1 MVFWFWR
8 WSNWSLWSLC
18 EYFPK
23 IQPNQWYVG
32 AGTLKWMFYFHN
44 WITLTVTWNNTKIYI
59 HISLEIH
66 VKQRLNSIIRFDS
79 CPQCQLQKHW
89 VVWCQWRGHCMQWEE
104 YCRTPTPPE
113 NWCPTISKETHG
125 PCCLKWKK
133 SDTIPVS
140 KKRKNPLV
148 MNTK

>member
-1 MVFWFWR
+1 M
-8 WSNWSLWSLC
+8 
-18 EYFPK
+18 Y
-23 IQPNQWYVG
+23 
-32 AGTLKWMFYFHN
+32 YFHN

-66 VKQRLNSIIRFDS
+66 VKQSLNSICIIRFDS

-89 VVWCQWRGHCMQWEE
+89 VVWYQWRGHCMQWEE

-140 KKRKNPLV
+140 KKEKTHWKWTQKTEKFYVQMRSWNCQRHSCQFPKVWFCILWILW
-148 MNTK
+148 